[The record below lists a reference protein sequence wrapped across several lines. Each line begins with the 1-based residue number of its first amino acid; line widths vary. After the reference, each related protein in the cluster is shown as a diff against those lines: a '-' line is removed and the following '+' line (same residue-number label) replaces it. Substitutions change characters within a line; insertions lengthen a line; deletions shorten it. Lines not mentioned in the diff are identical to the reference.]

1 MTGTASARSRAA
13 ALISGAAVA
22 LLAGAAAA
30 QGFPTKPIRVV
41 VPFAPGGADVSLRVM
56 QARLQEEL
64 GQPIVIDNRPGA
76 GGFVGAD
83 MVARAAPDGYTLLH
97 TSSTT
102 IVTSPLVTKN
112 APFDPL
118 RDFTPIT
125 RVLTGMRAVV
135 VRKSLPVASLQELV
149 AEARRNPGKLS
160 FASNGI
166 GSGQH
171 LDGENFKLAAGIE
184 MTHVT
189 YKGVGPIVQ
198 ALLAQEVDVSFS
210 SVQAIV
216 PVLAE
221 VKPLAVYDGRP
232 PALARLPEVTE
243 VVPGFHAL
251 PIWIGL
257 LGPARLP
264 GPVLARLSQAAV
276 TAIRSPDIS
285 AKITQLDNLIGANS
299 PDEFAAEI
307 RAGIADAA
315 RLIKTLEAHG
325 VRFE

>member
-1 MTGTASARSRAA
+1 MRIGAWLATAILSASPA
-13 ALISGAAVA
+13 
-22 LLAGAAAA
+22 AAAA
-30 QGFPTKPIRVV
+30 QDFPSKPIRVV

-56 QARLQEEL
+56 QARLQELL

-76 GGFVGAD
+76 NGFVGAD

-102 IVTSPLVTKN
+102 IVTAPLVTRT
-112 APFDPL
+112 APFDPR

-125 RVLTGMRAVV
+125 RVITGMRAVV
-135 VRKSLPVASLQELV
+135 VRKSLPVASLRELV
-149 AEARRNPGKLS
+149 AEARRHPGKLS
-160 FASNGI
+160 FASNGV

-171 LDGENFKLAAGIE
+171 LDGESFNLAAGIE

-232 PALARLPEVTE
+232 PALAALPDVTE

-257 LGPARLP
+257 LGPAGLP
-264 GPVLARLSQAAV
+264 GPMLARLSRATVA
-276 TAIRSPDIS
+276 AIRSPDVT
-285 AKITQLDNLIGANS
+285 AKIAQFDNLIGANS

-307 RAGIADAA
+307 RTGIADAA
-315 RLIKTLEAHG
+315 QLIKTLEEHG

>member
-1 MTGTASARSRAA
+1 VGVGQLSRIAA
-13 ALISGAAVA
+13 AVGALCVIALSTAVA
-22 LLAGAAAA
+22 GA
-30 QGFPTKPIRVV
+30 QSFPSKPIRIV

-76 GGFVGAD
+76 NGYVGAE

-125 RVLTGMRAVV
+125 RVFTGMRAVV
-135 VRKSLPVASLQELV
+135 MRKSLPVASLKELILL
-149 AEARRNPGKLS
+149 AGATPGKLS
-160 FASNGI
+160 FASNGV

-171 LDGENFKLAAGIE
+171 LDGENFKLAAGVE
-184 MTHVT
+184 LTHVT

-198 ALLAQEVDVSFS
+198 ALLAQEVDIAFS

-221 VKPLAVYDGRP
+221 VKPLAIYDGRP
-232 PALARLPEVTE
+232 PALAGVPDITE
-243 VVPGFHAL
+243 TLPGFRT
-251 PIWIGL
+251 PQIWVGV
-257 LGPARLP
+257 LGPSGLP
-264 GPVLARLSQAAV
+264 TPVLERLSHAAV
-276 TAIRSPDIS
+276 AAIRAPDVS
-285 AKITQLDNLIGANS
+285 ARIAQLDNLIGANS
-299 PDEFAAEI
+299 PEEFATEI
-307 RAGIADAA
+307 RDGIAEA
-315 RLIKTLEAHG
+315 RRLVTTLEAHG